1 VYLWHYLFAT
11 WLNPLSSWVS
21 IPVGVTASLAVAWLS
36 WRFVEA
42 PALQYAKR
50 FRPVPAPSAP
60 AAPDT
65 RRNAV
70 AA

>member
-11 WLNPLSSWVS
+11 WLNPLSSWIS

-42 PALQYAKR
+42 PSLQYAKR
-50 FRPVPAPSAP
+50 FRPVQRRALLPPQ
-60 AAPDT
+60 T
-65 RRNAV
+65 RAGTPV